1 MRDAHALVTHLLSQ
15 HARAQDTG
23 APVVNGAISTL
34 IATLFLS
41 ASGSYVFI
49 SFFYA
54 LLIIVLA
61 GAFQGLIVLPVLMSI
76 FKPSA
81 HVAVGKAA
89 EAAAAEPAP
98 PPSGELAATY
108 RAQVA
113 GPTV

>member
-1 MRDAHALVTHLLSQ
+1 M
-15 HARAQDTG
+15 RAQDTG

-34 IATLFLS
+34 IAALFLS
-41 ASGSYVFI
+41 GSGSYVFI

-81 HVAVGKAA
+81 HVAVGKVAA
-89 EAAAAEPAP
+89 DETTRSS
-98 PPSGELAATY
+98 SGELAA
-108 RAQVA
+108 RSRGDGHPEAQVA
-113 GPTV
+113 